1 MLGFAARH
9 AGTHVDFLGAP
20 TIFILDRRYV
30 VNQFFYRLLL
40 STNTN
45 LILLRSLLT
54 FFEEQNFMIRL
65 FTSKIDYIPA
75 TSRDPVPIPDIFSA
89 MVVSILWYALGTR
102 LILLIL
108 LLDNGG
114 GGRRY
119 SDYFAISNH

>member
-75 TSRDPVPIPDIFSA
+75 TSCDPVSIPDVFSE